1 VAAQEVPMI
10 QVLAFARTVQG
21 AIILALSAVILALSL
36 HIWGFNIGPIGFDGL
51 TEKLEDCRANLDKAT
66 RQKNEQKRETE
77 RNIDKARDRNEQAEP
92 KARRIE
98 TAPLPGGCATPKEIR
113 ELDI

>member
-1 VAAQEVPMI
+1 MI
-10 QVLAFARTVQG
+10 QVLALARTVQG
-21 AIILALSAVILALSL
+21 AIILALSAVILGLSL
-36 HIWGFNIGPIGFDGL
+36 YVWGFNIGPIGFDGL

-66 RQKNEQKRETE
+66 RPKNEQKRETE

-98 TAPLPGGCATPKEIR
+98 TAPLPGGCRTPPEIMGAD
-113 ELDI
+113 L

>member
-10 QVLAFARTVQG
+10 QVLALARTVQG
-21 AIILALSAVILALSL
+21 AIILALSAVILGLSL
-36 HIWGFNIGPIGFDGL
+36 YVWGFNIGPIGFDGL

-98 TAPLPGGCATPKEIR
+98 AAPLPGNCATPKEIR